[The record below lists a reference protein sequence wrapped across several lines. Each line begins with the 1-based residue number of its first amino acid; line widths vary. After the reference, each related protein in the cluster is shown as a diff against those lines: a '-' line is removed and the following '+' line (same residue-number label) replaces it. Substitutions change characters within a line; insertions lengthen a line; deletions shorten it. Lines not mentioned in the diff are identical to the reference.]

1 MHLDEVNRS
10 ISILGGSGFIGTR
23 LAELLIGQRKSLRI
37 GDIRRSQAFPNSWT
51 RCDISA
57 LDQIREAIRGTDT
70 IVNLA
75 AEHRDDVRPF
85 SRYFETNVTGAE
97 RVCFAASQERIE
109 KIVFTSSVAVY
120 GFHAGA
126 VDERGPFSP
135 YNEYG
140 RTKLAAEQVYRKW
153 ADEDPRRTL
162 VIIRPTVVFG
172 EGNRGNVFNLIHQIA
187 SGRFRMVGKG
197 DNVKSLAYVG
207 NLTAFIV
214 HTLRFGPG
222 SHVFNYSDRPD
233 MTTREIVDHIRKC
246 LGCSDNL
253 RSIPKAM
260 AMGGGHLLDCL
271 ALVSGKTFPISAL
284 RIRKFCERT
293 QFSSKRALE
302 SGFVPP
308 HTLAEGLA
316 NTIGFDFPSIR
327 SRNMT
332 TATKDSELDH
342 TSERNAFLSGRKQ

>member
-1 MHLDEVNRS
+1 MHPNEVSKS

-23 LAELLIGQRKSLRI
+23 LAELLTGQGKSLRI
-37 GDIRRSQAFPNSWT
+37 CDIRQSQGFPHLWT

-75 AEHRDDVRPF
+75 AEHRDDVRPV

-97 RVCFAASQERIE
+97 SVCVAARQEGIE

-120 GFHAGA
+120 GFHKGA
-126 VDERGPFSP
+126 VDEHGPFSP

-153 ADEDPRRTL
+153 AEEDPRRIL

-214 HTLRFGPG
+214 HTLHLGPG
-222 SHVFNYSDRPD
+222 AHVFNYSDRPD
-233 MTTREIVDHIRKC
+233 MMTREIVEHIRKC
-246 LGCSDNL
+246 LGYSDNL

-260 AMGGGHLLDCL
+260 AMGGGHLFDCL

-284 RIRKFCERT
+284 RIRKFCEPT
-293 QFSSKRALE
+293 QFSSNRALE

-316 NTIGFDFPSIR
+316 NTIRFDFPSIR
-327 SRNMT
+327 SRNLSPT
-332 TATKDSELDH
+332 TKT
-342 TSERNAFLSGRKQ
+342 RNSTDVPPFSAR